1 MLSVLV
7 KAINSESEDSYF
19 VTTTMIKVP
28 SFGIAQQV
36 SFVGGEGIV
45 QSYKTEFGS
54 WIYLVEM
61 PLGSEPDCG
70 RVGAETMVFIDEA
83 DLCVA

>member
-1 MLSVLV
+1 V
-7 KAINSESEDSYF
+7 IE
-19 VTTTMIKVP
+19 VP
-28 SFGIAQQV
+28 SFCIAQRV

-45 QSYKTEFGS
+45 QSYKTELGS

-70 RVGAETMVFIDEA
+70 RVGAETMVSLDEE
-83 DLCVA
+83 DLRAA